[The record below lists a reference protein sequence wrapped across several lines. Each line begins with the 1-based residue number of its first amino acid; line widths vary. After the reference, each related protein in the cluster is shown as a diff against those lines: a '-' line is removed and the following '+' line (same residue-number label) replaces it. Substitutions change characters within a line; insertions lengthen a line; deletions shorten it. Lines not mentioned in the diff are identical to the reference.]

1 MDQDLI
7 EYFNGDDFA
16 ASTWKKK
23 YAAKGEKTPEDTHRR
38 MAKEFA
44 RKEKEMCD
52 KWNGKAEDLEDLS
65 ELGKK
70 IFKSE
75 GLKEDEIFKLFDH
88 FKYVIPGGSVMASL
102 GTGNLSSLSNCF
114 VIESPEDSYQE
125 IMKVRSEQVQLMK
138 RRGGVGYDLSKLRP
152 RGSKVNNSA
161 KTSTGAASFMQVNSD
176 ITNEVAQNG
185 RRGALMLTM
194 SINHPDIEEFITKKQ
209 DLTKVTG
216 ANISV
221 KVNDEFMKAVEE
233 DKDYFLRW
241 PVDSNLDLSMT
252 KSIEEYDKLVAI
264 GEEFKPDKRIYLKK
278 VKAKRLWDILMHC
291 AWNTAEPGI
300 IFETRMHDYA
310 PDGVYDEF
318 KMVSTN
324 PCLTKETKVLTA
336 DGRGLVE
343 IGKLAEEG
351 KDVPVFCLNDKGKIE
366 VQTMRNPR
374 VTGYNEKI
382 YKVTLEGGHVIRCT
396 GNHKFLTTDGI
407 YKEVKDMIPGESLKI
422 FYEVKSSINDELS
435 KDKENYIKQNKY
447 FTIRDNKNFYFEHRL
462 IAEHSIGH
470 IPIGYI
476 VHHKDHNTFNNNIN
490 NLQILSTK
498 EHNILHGYDMQG
510 KNNPIYK
517 IKANPKRFEEY
528 SKKISQS
535 TSGEKNPRY
544 RNDISLDDLIDLGIE
559 LCKKLNRG
567 FSKSEYY
574 DYRKEKLNF
583 GVSKFRDNQL
593 FVPSFKDFVNYC
605 IEKSGIQIDEEYWK
619 KFNKDSRIYK
629 NNIKRYNDAIKQGYE
644 VKIENDIVLVKKICE
659 YCQKEFWVPYIKRE
673 ISVCSRSCANYKSS
687 KYRKYSIKEYYKKI
701 ANDKNEKLLKAY
713 TQIKFNLGRP
723 PKYKELESY
732 CRDKK
737 IPCRLGTKYGFK
749 SWNDLVEAGN
759 VYNHRIISIEE
770 DGYENVYNGTVDKYH
785 NFFVGGWN
793 EPNEK
798 NDYNILMIN
807 NLNCGEIP
815 LPGNYDS
822 CRLIHLNLSQMIDNP
837 YKKEARLNKDLLYD
851 VAYMTTFLAD
861 DLVDLEYEA
870 VSKIAEACKNDKYP
884 LEYNLWNK
892 IKETGLKT
900 RRCGIGFTGLA
911 DAIAKL
917 GLRYCSSEGN
927 RKVEEIMKTMFE
939 ATLRAE
945 IDLSI
950 LRGTFSGY
958 DKTVE
963 DSGNS
968 WFEFLK
974 QEYPDLFDQMKKHG
988 RRNISWTTV
997 APTGTVSIMA
1007 GCSSGIEPIFLPF
1020 YERKRKCMS
1029 PDDPVDFIDKVGE
1042 KFSVFVIVHPELK
1055 RYAQDILGIS
1065 YENQEHMKISEW
1077 QKIYEESPWMKSCA
1091 PDIDWHNRVELQ
1103 GIVQDEFC
1111 THSVSST
1118 VNLLNETTEEEIKDI
1133 YVEAWKHGLKG
1144 ITIYRDGCRDGVMT
1158 KMNDSKSE
1166 TIEVARAPKRPKEL
1180 PADFYMVRV
1189 KGERF
1194 AVIVGMFD
1202 NKPYEVFAY
1211 KMPDGSE
1218 SIKNHTGKIMKIAKG
1233 HYKFVSNPDSS
1244 TPITVDNLLLAN
1256 ENVEEKA
1263 CTLYCSMLLRHG
1275 INIKYVIKTSKKVN
1289 ENITSFSSALCRV
1302 LSKYLPVEKK
1312 YDTCP
1317 ECGGRLVR
1325 DAGCVR
1331 CLDCTYS
1338 KCL

>member
-1 MDQDLI
+1 MNQELI

-221 KVNDEFMKAVEE
+221 KVNDEFMEAVEE
-233 DKDYFLRW
+233 DKDYCLRW
-241 PVDSNLDLSMT
+241 PVDFNLDPSMT
-252 KSIEEYDKLVAI
+252 ESIEEYDKLVAI
-264 GEEFKPDKRIYLKK
+264 GEEFKPDKRVYLKK

-324 PCLTKETKVLTA
+324 PC
-336 DGRGLVE
+336 
-343 IGKLAEEG
+343 
-351 KDVPVFCLNDKGKIE
+351 
-366 VQTMRNPR
+366 
-374 VTGYNEKI
+374 
-382 YKVTLEGGHVIRCT
+382 
-396 GNHKFLTTDGI
+396 
-407 YKEVKDMIPGESLKI
+407 
-422 FYEVKSSINDELS
+422 
-435 KDKENYIKQNKY
+435 
-447 FTIRDNKNFYFEHRL
+447 
-462 IAEHSIGH
+462 
-470 IPIGYI
+470 
-476 VHHKDHNTFNNNIN
+476 
-490 NLQILSTK
+490 
-498 EHNILHGYDMQG
+498 
-510 KNNPIYK
+510 
-517 IKANPKRFEEY
+517 
-528 SKKISQS
+528 
-535 TSGEKNPRY
+535 
-544 RNDISLDDLIDLGIE
+544 
-559 LCKKLNRG
+559 
-567 FSKSEYY
+567 
-574 DYRKEKLNF
+574 
-583 GVSKFRDNQL
+583 
-593 FVPSFKDFVNYC
+593 
-605 IEKSGIQIDEEYWK
+605 
-619 KFNKDSRIYK
+619 
-629 NNIKRYNDAIKQGYE
+629 
-644 VKIENDIVLVKKICE
+644 
-659 YCQKEFWVPYIKRE
+659 
-673 ISVCSRSCANYKSS
+673 
-687 KYRKYSIKEYYKKI
+687 
-701 ANDKNEKLLKAY
+701 
-713 TQIKFNLGRP
+713 
-723 PKYKELESY
+723 
-732 CRDKK
+732 
-737 IPCRLGTKYGFK
+737 
-749 SWNDLVEAGN
+749 
-759 VYNHRIISIEE
+759 
-770 DGYENVYNGTVDKYH
+770 
-785 NFFVGGWN
+785 
-793 EPNEK
+793 
-798 NDYNILMIN
+798 
-807 NLNCGEIP
+807 GEIP

-837 YKKEARLNKDLLYD
+837 YKKEASLNKDLLYD

-870 VSKIAEACKNDKYP
+870 TSRIAEACKNDKYP
-884 LEYNLWNK
+884 LEHDLWNK
-892 IKETGLKT
+892 IKETGLRT

-917 GLRYCSSEGN
+917 GLTYCSPEGN

-963 DSGNS
+963 DFGNS
-968 WFEFLK
+968 WFWFLM
-974 QEYPDLFDQMKKHG
+974 QEYPDLFEQMKKYG

-1133 YVEAWKHGLKG
+1133 YIEAWKHDLKG

-1218 SIKNHTGKIMKIAKG
+1218 TIKNHTGKIMKMAKG